1 VTYRGRVA
9 VHPIAFLDVDET
21 LVAMNSMGSFLVAYL
36 TARGRTDA
44 QVRAHLEELM
54 ALDVPGA
61 PRDAVSRAYYASFA
75 GQRADDLLEL
85 GEKWFVDASAR
96 PGLFHAVVA
105 REVRALQADRAL
117 VVLVSGAP
125 AATLSPLARAIGADA
140 WFGTVQRTRDGV
152 LTGEVDLA
160 LVGEAK
166 AQTVR
171 SFAQEHGVAPD
182 DCIAYGDHASDLPM
196 LLAAG
201 TGVVVGE
208 DPTLTAVARDRGW
221 RTLSRA

>member
-1 VTYRGRVA
+1 MTYRGRVA

-21 LVAMNSMGSFLVAYL
+21 LIAINSMAGFLVAYL
-36 TARGRTDA
+36 TGRGRTSA
-44 QVRAHLEELM
+44 QVRTHLEELQ

-75 GQRADDLLEL
+75 GERADDLLEL

-96 PGLFHAVVA
+96 PGLFHAAVA
-105 REVRALQADRAL
+105 GEVRALQADGAL
-117 VVLVSGAP
+117 VALVSGAP
-125 AATLSPLARAIGADA
+125 AATLGPLARAIGADA

-152 LTGEVDLA
+152 LTGDVDLA

-166 AQTVR
+166 AEAVR
-171 SFAQEHGVAPD
+171 SFAQQHGVSPD

-201 TGVVVGE
+201 TGVVVGA
-208 DPTLTAVARDRGW
+208 DPTLAAVARERGW